1 MEHQPTNIKP
11 NGPEEITSMIMVK
24 SILELQ
30 ADQLLTMSMKANEE
44 GRPMGANI
52 GFSMHALMVIVLNL
66 VQASIDN
73 DFDAMNDIL
82 GDVGAIKM
90 QLQEDNEQTYH
101 DMLQDILSALC
112 PDNPG
117 LARLVWLTSLKMI
130 EDAKSG
136 GLLLSAYPQT
146 QSSAGPNRAQRRQ
159 AARKKK

>member
-1 MEHQPTNIKP
+1 MEHQPTNNKT

-24 SILELQ
+24 TILELQ
-30 ADQLLTMSMKANEE
+30 ADDCLTMARTAKNE
-44 GRPMGANI
+44 GRLMSASI
-52 GFSMHALMVIVLNL
+52 GFSMHAVLVDVLTL

-73 DFDAMNDIL
+73 DFDAMNNIFSN
-82 GDVGAIKM
+82 VGASE
-90 QLQEDNEQTYH
+90 LPLRDDEEQTYQGV
-101 DMLQDILSALC
+101 LQEMISALC

-136 GLLLSAYPQT
+136 GLILSAYPQT

-159 AARKKK
+159 ASRKKK

>member
-1 MEHQPTNIKP
+1 MENQPVNIKP
-11 NGPEEITSMIMVK
+11 NGPEEITGLIMVK
-24 SILELQ
+24 TILELQ
-30 ADQLLTMSMKANEE
+30 ADELLTMARNAKNE
-44 GRPMGANI
+44 GKPMGANI
-52 GFSMHALMVIVLNL
+52 GSAMHSVLVDVLTL
-66 VQASIDN
+66 VQASINN

-82 GDVGAIKM
+82 DDVGAIKM

-146 QSSAGPNRAQRRQ
+146 QSSTGPNRAQRRQ

>member
-1 MEHQPTNIKP
+1 MEYQPANIKS
-11 NGPEEITSMIMVK
+11 NGPEEITNMIMVK
-24 SILELQ
+24 TILEIK
-30 ADQLLTMSMKANEE
+30 ADQLAAMIREAFNDGKMTCVNV
-44 GRPMGANI
+44 
-52 GFSMHALMVIVLNL
+52 GFSLHALMVIVLNL

-73 DFDAMNDIL
+73 DSDAMNDIL

-90 QLQEDNEQTYH
+90 LLPEDNEQRYH
-101 DMLQDILSALC
+101 DMLQDVLSALC

-136 GLLLSAYPQT
+136 GLLLSAYPQIQGNT
-146 QSSAGPNRAQRRQ
+146 GPNRAQRRQ

>member
-82 GDVGAIKM
+82 TDVDALEI
-90 QLQEDNEQTYH
+90 QLRDDDHRTYH
-101 DMLQDILSALC
+101 DHLQDVLTALC

>member
-1 MEHQPTNIKP
+1 MEHQLTNIKP

-24 SILELQ
+24 SILEIK
-30 ADQLLTMSMKANEE
+30 ADQLLTMSRNANND
-44 GRPMGANI
+44 GMPMCANI
-52 GFSMHALMVIVLNL
+52 GFSLHALMVIVLNL

-101 DMLQDILSALC
+101 DMLQDVLSALC

-136 GLLLSAYPQT
+136 GLVLSAYPQT
-146 QSSAGPNRAQRRQ
+146 QVSTGPNRAQRRQ
-159 AARKKK
+159 ATRKKK